1 MMNILCIGLVEILAA
16 VTLQVYFH
24 LFHQFGTIHSVYHL
38 SLYSRQRGFCLRGFG
53 SGSAALLHL
62 TYAIHPLYAPYVDMI
77 IAYHFDKIQ
86 CESLTETLNRSHKM
100 AAKLRVD
107 AYYRYGI

>member
-1 MMNILCIGLVEILAA
+1 
-16 VTLQVYFH
+16 
-24 LFHQFGTIHSVYHL
+24 
-38 SLYSRQRGFCLRGFG
+38 
-53 SGSAALLHL
+53 
-62 TYAIHPLYAPYVDMI
+62 MI

-107 AYYRYGI
+107 AYCKYEI